1 MSQTV
6 LVIDDEADIRTFLT
20 VALRK
25 AGYSTLTAANGIEAF
40 EVVREQ
46 KPDLVILD
54 MMMPRQS
61 GNDFYRAL
69 VDDDE
74 LCDIPV
80 IVVTGVSG
88 KNLTPLKP
96 AAVFDKPIKPD
107 VFIAAVNEILGKV

>member
-25 AGYSTLTAANGIEAF
+25 AGYQTVTATNGVEAW
-40 EVVREQ
+40 EIAKSR

-54 MMMPRQS
+54 IMMPRQS
-61 GNDFYRAL
+61 GTDFYRAL
-69 VDDDE
+69 ADDDE
-74 LCDIPV
+74 LCKVPVV
-80 IVVTGVSG
+80 IVSGVTGT
-88 KNLTPLKP
+88 NLTPFEP

-107 VFIAAVNEILGKV
+107 VFIAAVNEILGKD